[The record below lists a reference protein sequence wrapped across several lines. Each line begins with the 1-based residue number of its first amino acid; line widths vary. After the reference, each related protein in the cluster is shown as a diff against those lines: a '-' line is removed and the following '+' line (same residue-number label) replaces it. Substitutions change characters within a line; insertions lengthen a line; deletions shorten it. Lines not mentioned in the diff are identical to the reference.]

1 MVGCCVVRKKFD
13 RGGAALPALCL
24 ELVRSQ
30 SSLMAKKSQNQQVL
44 IEKVDPTESQ
54 NRDLRGAAGA
64 LRHLSAWF

>member
-1 MVGCCVVRKKFD
+1 
-13 RGGAALPALCL
+13 
-24 ELVRSQ
+24 
-30 SSLMAKKSQNQQVL
+30 MAKKSQNQQVL